1 MIKYTLLTFLFF
13 AHTAANTIVAQ
24 NRIKWITWEEAIE
37 KSKKEKRKIFVDV
50 YTDWCGWCK
59 KLDKSTFAEDHIAKY
74 INANYYPV
82 KFNAEMETPVL
93 LKGTE
98 YKFIKS
104 GNRGYHELATAL
116 LQGKMSYPSMVFLD
130 EDFNIIQ
137 AIPGFQDVTSF
148 EMIITYFGSN
158 SHKSVPW
165 NRFMQ
170 TFQKD
175 MYFNVQVGKK

>member
-1 MIKYTLLTFLFF
+1 MIKYTLLTILFL
-13 AHTAANTIVAQ
+13 ANTAVNTLAAQ
-24 NRIKWITWEEAIE
+24 NRIKWNTWEEAIE
-37 KSKKEKRKIFVDV
+37 KSKKEKKKIFVDV

-59 KLDKSTFAEDHIAKY
+59 KLDKTTFAEDHIAKY
-74 INANYYPV
+74 INENYYPI
-82 KFNAEMETPVL
+82 KFNAEMEASVI

-104 GNRGYHELATAL
+104 GNRGYHELATSL

-137 AIPGFQDVTSF
+137 AIPGFQDVISF

-175 MYFNVQVGKK
+175 NFFNVQVGKR